1 MSRMRWRNAV
11 CSSHQTLRLQEL
23 WLVSDAAGTLG
34 NEREAPVKSGVYRR
48 RKAESAKRILEM
60 VVKQEKVAA

>member
-11 CSSHQTLRLQEL
+11 CGSHQALYLQKL
-23 WLVSDAAGTLG
+23 WLVGDSARALG
-34 NEREAPVKSGVYRR
+34 NERKDEAQRGVHRR
-48 RKAESAKRILEM
+48 RKAESAERILEM